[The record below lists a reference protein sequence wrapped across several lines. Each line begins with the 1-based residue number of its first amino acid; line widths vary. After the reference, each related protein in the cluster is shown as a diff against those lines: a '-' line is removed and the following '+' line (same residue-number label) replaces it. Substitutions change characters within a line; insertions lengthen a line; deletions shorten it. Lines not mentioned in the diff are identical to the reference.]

1 LNNKKES
8 SMSSEILFTPLQVG
22 AVPLKN
28 RIVMAPLTRLRN
40 TEPGD
45 TPTALAVEHYR
56 QRASAGL
63 LIAEGTHISPT
74 AKGYA
79 GAPGIY
85 SEQQVEA
92 WRAVTSAV
100 HAAQGKIAIQLWHTG
115 RISHRALQPDNQAPV
130 APSAIRADCNTN
142 IRNPEGEL
150 TRVPCDAPRAL
161 DITEVDGLLDDY
173 RKATSNARRAG
184 FDLVE
189 IHAAHGYLL
198 QQFLSPETNQR
209 QDAYGGSVENRARL
223 VLEVVDAVVAEWS
236 ADHVGIRISPLG
248 IFNGLSDIGQEEMAH
263 YLAVELAKRKLAF
276 LHLSEPDWAGG
287 PALTEAFRK
296 QLRQDYPGVIIGA
309 GGYDKEKATDLISR
323 QLVDAAAF
331 GRSYIANPDLVE
343 RLRSGAELNTP
354 DAATFYG
361 GDAHGYNDY
370 PVLAVQQTA

>member
-1 LNNKKES
+1 
-8 SMSSEILFTPLQVG
+8 MSFDKLFTPLQVG
-22 AVPLKN
+22 AITLKN
-28 RIVMAPLTRLRN
+28 RVVMAPLTRLRN

-45 TPTALAVEHYR
+45 TPTSLAVEYYR

-92 WRAVTSAV
+92 WTPVTQAV
-100 HAAQGKIAIQLWHTG
+100 HAEGGKISLQLWHTG
-115 RISHRALQPDNQAPV
+115 RISHRALQPGNQAPV

-142 IRNPEGEL
+142 IRNRNGEL
-150 TRVPCDAPRAL
+150 VRVPCDEPRSLEISEIA
-161 DITEVDGLLDDY
+161 GLLEDY
-173 RKATSNARRAG
+173 RHATDNARRAG

-209 QDAYGGSVENRARL
+209 TDAYGGSIENRARL
-223 VLEVVDAVVAEWS
+223 VLEVVDAVVAAWS
-236 ADHVGIRISPLG
+236 ADRVGIRISPLG
-248 IFNGLSDIGQEEMAH
+248 IFNGLSDLGQEQMAH
-263 YLAVELAKRKLAF
+263 YLAVELAKRKLAY

-287 PALTEAFRK
+287 PALTEGFRK
-296 QLRQDYPGVIIGA
+296 QLRADYPGVIIGA
-309 GGYDKEKATDLISR
+309 GAYDGVKAETLIS
-323 QLVDAAAF
+323 QGLVDAAAF

-343 RLRSGAELNTP
+343 RLKSGATLNTP
-354 DAATFYG
+354 DSDTFYG
-361 GDAHGYNDY
+361 GDAHGYTDY
-370 PVLAVQQTA
+370 PTL